1 MLEYNKCVKMSV
13 NNNGFINQECIGSK
27 KKTAFITVHVG
38 ENFGSALQAIATQ
51 RVLEQ
56 VDTEPTLINY
66 IPPRVTFS
74 GFLKRGLKSPK
85 DIVCMLLKLPC
96 FLKNKKIFESF
107 VKKHSNISVPI
118 YKGDDFTK
126 KCPKADCYI
135 TGSDQVWNFVY
146 NEGFDEH
153 YFFQGIHGR
162 KISYAASMGMTE
174 LNEDEKQCMTQSL
187 KDYDYLSV
195 REESGREVLS
205 GLGFDDVQV
214 LIDPT
219 LMLDKDEWAK
229 YASPRLID
237 KPYLFVYIPYNA
249 SDEEAH
255 YKVIRQI
262 AAKKSLKIVSFSLTY
277 LKDNRAD
284 ITLHYPSPADFLSLM
299 LYADYILTN
308 SFHGT
313 AFSINLNKDFAAI
326 KPNKFESRITNILT
340 TVSLMDRLVN
350 GLLASEVTDKILST
364 INYDK
369 VNAVLDQKR
378 SEAIE
383 YLKSVIK

>member
-1 MLEYNKCVKMSV
+1 MYKKMSI

-51 RVLEQ
+51 RILEQ

-85 DIVCMLLKLPC
+85 DIVRMLLKLPC

-107 VKKHSNISVPI
+107 VKKHSNISAPI
-118 YKGDDFTK
+118 YEGDDFAK

-187 KDYDYLSV
+187 RDYDYLSV

-237 KPYLFVYIPYNA
+237 ESYLFVYMPYNA

-262 AAKKSLKIVSFSLTY
+262 AAEKDLKVVSFSLTY

-326 KPNKFESRITNILT
+326 KPNKFESRVTNILT
-340 TVSLMDRLVN
+340 TVGLMDRLVN
-350 GLLASEVTDKILST
+350 GLLVSEVTDKILST

>member
-85 DIVCMLLKLPC
+85 DIVCMLL
-96 FLKNKKIFESF
+96 
-107 VKKHSNISVPI
+107 
-118 YKGDDFTK
+118 

-237 KPYLFVYIPYNA
+237 KPYLFVYMPYNA